1 MAGSWKKKEIQCPI
15 AAFAHFLVVW
25 MVVLDY
31 FDTPFRPCFPGS
43 SDGKKRVCNAGDPGL
58 IPWVRKI
65 LLEKG
70 RAILQYYCL
79 ENSMDGPWG
88 HKPN

>member
-1 MAGSWKKKEIQCPI
+1 MTPHSD
-15 AAFAHFLVVW
+15 HVSLVAQ
-25 MVVLDY
+25 MV
-31 FDTPFRPCFPGS
+31 
-43 SDGKKRVCNAGDPGL
+43 KKRVCNAGDPGL